1 MSDEQPNPLASTSST
16 GPAANDDLDML
27 CAEVKAVIVSALQLT
42 VAPTQL
48 GDNDLLFDGAAGIDS
63 VLAVEL
69 LLALEDV
76 FGIEIADEEL
86 SQDAFSSPRTLAVL
100 VQQAQQR
107 AAASKP

>member
-1 MSDEQPNPLASTSST
+1 MRADAGEELRRQGSSDHVGHEDFRVPK
-16 GPAANDDLDML
+16 AALR
-27 CAEVKAVIVSALQLT
+27 
-42 VAPTQL
+42 
-48 GDNDLLFDGAAGIDS
+48 
-63 VLAVEL
+63 AVEL